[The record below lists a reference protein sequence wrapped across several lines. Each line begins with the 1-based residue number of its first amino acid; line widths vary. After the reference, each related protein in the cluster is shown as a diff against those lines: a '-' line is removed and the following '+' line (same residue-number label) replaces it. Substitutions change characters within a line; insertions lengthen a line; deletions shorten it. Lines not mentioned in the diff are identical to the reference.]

1 MLIRDVI
8 MEDSPLDAKKGTMPK
23 LVLYPGRFSP
33 PHIGHMKAWEWLK
46 NEYGNATIV
55 TSDKV
60 DPPRSPF
67 NFQEKKALM
76 MHAGVPQQSI
86 VQVKNPYLAHE
97 IVDTM
102 DKETFVLIF
111 AVSEKDMAEDPRF
124 KFKPKKDGSPSYFQP
139 FKPNQNDLKPASQ
152 HGYIATVPTFNFN
165 VLGKPMKSATE
176 FRAQF
181 AQADD
186 DVQAQMIEGLYGS
199 YSDEIHQLMK
209 AKIV

>member
-1 MLIRDVI
+1 MKIHDILNEQETLRKV
-8 MEDSPLDAKKGTMPK
+8 
-23 LVLYPGRFSP
+23 VLYPGRFQP

-46 NEYGNATIV
+46 GEYGNATIV

-76 MHAGVPQQSI
+76 MHAGVPSDSI
-86 VQVKNPYLAHE
+86 VQVRNPYLANE
-97 IVDTM
+97 IVDKM
-102 DKETFVLIF
+102 DKDSFVLIF

-124 KFKPKKDGSPSYFQP
+124 RFGPKKDGSPSYFQSY
-139 FKPNQNDLKPASQ
+139 KDNMNDLKPASQ
-152 HGYIATVPTFNFN
+152 HGYITTVPTFNFN
-165 VLGKPMKSATE
+165 VLGKPMRSATE

-186 DVQAQMIEGLYGS
+186 NTQAQMIEGLYGS
-199 YSDEIHQLMK
+199 YSDEIHNLMK